1 MRRHRLPNPGHQ
13 LDMRGAMTERE
24 RELMRTRER
33 DACVQGFCR
42 VCLGSVSV
50 VLSLGLLAGLTW
62 WHVSEL
68 LSLEPE
74 VSLC

>member
-1 MRRHRLPNPGHQ
+1 MRAR
-13 LDMRGAMTERE
+13 D
-24 RELMRTRER
+24 R
-33 DACVQGFCR
+33 DARVPGFCR
-42 VCLGSVSV
+42 VCLGSVSA

>member
-1 MRRHRLPNPGHQ
+1 MRAR
-13 LDMRGAMTERE
+13 D
-24 RELMRTRER
+24 R
-33 DACVQGFCR
+33 DARVPGFCR
-42 VCLGSVSV
+42 VGLGSVSA